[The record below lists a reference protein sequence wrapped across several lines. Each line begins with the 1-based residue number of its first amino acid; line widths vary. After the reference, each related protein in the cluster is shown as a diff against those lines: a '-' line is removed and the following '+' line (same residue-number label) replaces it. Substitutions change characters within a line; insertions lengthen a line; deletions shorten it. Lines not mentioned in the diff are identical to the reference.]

1 MESIAQILVNGYSSP
16 VKILEIA
23 GEAYLPILLARHVA
37 RSQVSLIYPQ
47 LTRRE
52 ALYLTQTNEAVNCSP
67 TRFQEGVWLTLA
79 IASTHSPPLYFKIN

>member
-67 TRFQEGVWLTLA
+67 TRFQEGV
-79 IASTHSPPLYFKIN
+79 